1 MSSEVVLVAPIGLD
15 QQQMDIS
22 NVARVNRVINIII
35 SPIVEECKQQM
46 SL

>member
-22 NVARVNRVINIII
+22 NVARVNRVRQPSNFCC
-35 SPIVEECKQQM
+35 SFEFCM
-46 SL
+46 